1 LIALIPARR
10 DSKRFPGKN
19 RSSFNGTSLLELTLK
34 AAMESGVV
42 EEVYISSNDNLL
54 LQDAETLGI
63 KVPFVRDESLAQD
76 ETSSWE
82 VVIDFV
88 KRTRYRGDI
97 CLLQL
102 TSPRREANDIKNLT
116 EIYRKENSYHELTVV
131 EKPTI
136 EKLGTNFF
144 CECTNQIYS
153 FQHCASSVEVCPNG
167 GVYIV
172 KSDLVSLDSF
182 RSLSGSHAF
191 LVPIERSID
200 IDFKHQLESAEK
212 EVRLEHG

>member
-19 RSSFNGTSLLELTLK
+19 RSSFNGTSLLELTMRT
-34 AAMESGVV
+34 AMESGVID
-42 EEVYISSNDNLL
+42 EVYISSNDNLL

-63 KVPFVRDESLAQD
+63 KVPFVRDEELAQD
-76 ETSSWE
+76 ETSSWD

-88 KRTRYRGDI
+88 TRTGYRGDI

-102 TSPRREANDIKNLT
+102 TSPRREASDIKNLSQ
-116 EIYRKENSYHELTVV
+116 IYRKKNSNQALTVV
-131 EKPTI
+131 EKPVS
-136 EKLGTNFF
+136 EKSGTNFF
-144 CECTNQIYS
+144 CECTNQILS
-153 FQHCASSVEVCPNG
+153 FQHCGSSVEVAPNG

-182 RSLSGSHAF
+182 RDLSGSHAY
-191 LVPIERSID
+191 LVPIDRSLD
-200 IDFKHQLESAEK
+200 IDFKHQLDTAEK
-212 EVRLEHG
+212 EVRLERG